1 MTNITLM
8 NEVNAEIMA
17 TNDFLL
23 TDEMVL
29 SAVTR
34 ACDFINLPEV
44 PVIHADGTCV
54 WPNDTTTYVDDVL
67 GFNRAQLMEMGI
79 SNEDSLTLIYTH
91 ECVHRKLQ
99 GVYNDSWE
107 EELVCDF
114 FAGVHAGLRDIN
126 IDNFEA
132 ALGATTGG
140 ASHPVGALR
149 VEFIEFGKQIADE
162 MQERGIEVTF
172 DGCLERLNQLIEE
185 KGGLINNDFLLTDE
199 MVLGAVKRACDFI
212 NLPEVP
218 VIYANGTCVWPNNT
232 TTYADDVFGF
242 NRAQLMEMGISS
254 EDSLTLIYT
263 HECVHRKLQ
272 GVYNDSWEE
281 ELVCDFFA
289 GVHAGLRDINIDN
302 FEAALGATTG
312 GASHPVGALRAEFI
326 EFGKQIADEMQD
338 RGIEVTFERCLE
350 RLNQHLVEKEGLIT
364 EYRQRIDP
372 TYHGFT
378 EDAMLAQNTST
389 DLTGDTPH
397 ANVSGESCGSVGLVK
412 PSPID
417 NEQTQIN
424 VSGES
429 CGSVGLIKQASNDDK
444 HTQSD
449 ASGETSESIG
459 SAKDVT
465 IDEDGAKSLTKAD
478 INRKVAQ
485 AESNRRAEEARAESH
500 TYMAKN
506 SIDKA
511 GVEYYMNK
519 AKAALRRAE
528 EYKQEANRW
537 RNTKPDE
544 E

>member
-1 MTNITLM
+1 MTNFIDSHPIGDVECGTLT

-29 SAVTR
+29 GAVTR
-34 ACDFINLPEV
+34 SCDFFNLPV
-44 PVIHADGTCV
+44 VSVIHADGTCV
-54 WPNDTTTYVDDVL
+54 WPNDTTTYADDVL
-67 GFNRAQLMEMGI
+67 GFNRAQLKEMGI
-79 SNEDSLTLIYTH
+79 FGEDSLTLIYTH
-91 ECVHRKLQ
+91 ECAHMKFQ
-99 GVYNDSWE
+99 GAYNDPWE
-107 EELVCDF
+107 EELACDF

-132 ALGATTGG
+132 ALGATTGS
-140 ASHPVGALR
+140 ASHPEGALR
-149 VEFIEFGKQIADE
+149 AEFIEFGKQIADE

-172 DGCLERLNQLIEE
+172 EG
-185 KGGLINNDFLLTDE
+185 
-199 MVLGAVKRACDFI
+199 
-212 NLPEVP
+212 
-218 VIYANGTCVWPNNT
+218 
-232 TTYADDVFGF
+232 
-242 NRAQLMEMGISS
+242 
-254 EDSLTLIYT
+254 
-263 HECVHRKLQ
+263 
-272 GVYNDSWEE
+272 
-281 ELVCDFFA
+281 
-289 GVHAGLRDINIDN
+289 
-302 FEAALGATTG
+302 
-312 GASHPVGALRAEFI
+312 
-326 EFGKQIADEMQD
+326 
-338 RGIEVTFERCLE
+338 CLE
-350 RLNQHLVEKEGLIT
+350 RLNQHLEDKEGLIT

-372 TYHGFT
+372 THHGLT
-378 EDAMLAQNTST
+378 EDAMLAQNAST
-389 DLTGDTPH
+389 DLTGGTPH

-429 CGSVGLIKQASNDDK
+429 CGSVGLVKQASIDDK
-444 HTQSD
+444 HAQSD
-449 ASGETSESIG
+449 ASGETSKSIG

-465 IDEDGAKSLTKAD
+465 IDEDGAKSLSKAD
-478 INRKVAQ
+478 INRKIDQ

-528 EYKQEANRW
+528 EYKQEANRL
-537 RNTKPDE
+537 RHTKPDE